1 MSFCL
6 FALYRDILGYLFIRI
21 FIIKKKHKSFLTFS
35 PKQNTEL
42 QKIFHDADEDSSGS
56 IDKKEFKKL
65 VKKLNIFPGEKE
77 FESLFRECDQD
88 GKKY

>member
-1 MSFCL
+1 ML
-6 FALYRDILGYLFIRI
+6 
-21 FIIKKKHKSFLTFS
+21 
-35 PKQNTEL
+35 PNTEL

-77 FESLFRECDQD
+77 FDSLFKECDQD
-88 GKKY
+88 GKCPAVQPWSV